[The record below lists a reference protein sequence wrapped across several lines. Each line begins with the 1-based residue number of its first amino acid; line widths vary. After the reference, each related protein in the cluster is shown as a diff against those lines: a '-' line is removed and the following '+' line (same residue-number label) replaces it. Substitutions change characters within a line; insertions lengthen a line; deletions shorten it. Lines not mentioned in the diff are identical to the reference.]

1 MRSPWLGFLR
11 EVVLW
16 RAHQWLPSLPLC
28 NFQASLVLTPHIV
41 HTYLL
46 TLKTCIWRH
55 YLSPLWCR
63 TSMPEDPMLG
73 LTRTAMVLLPS
84 AAESVSCKALSGS
97 AAASFAWGF
106 VVSPH
111 ALSVRSAC
119 ALVSLIWASPKG
131 RVGPVN
137 GVSPWWHFYLPVTV
151 SHHIL
156 KQLMERTAKWWIRT
170 SLMVQICP
178 QAIISTESLT
188 K

>member
-63 TSMPEDPMLG
+63 TSVPTDPMLG

-84 AAESVSCKALSGS
+84 AAESVPCKALAGS
-97 AAASFAWGF
+97 AAASSLGDLWYLLVHCLSGLLVLWSHWYGPRQRDGWGPLMGF
-106 VVSPH
+106 
-111 ALSVRSAC
+111 
-119 ALVSLIWASPKG
+119 
-131 RVGPVN
+131 
-137 GVSPWWHFYLPVTV
+137 
-151 SHHIL
+151 HHDD
-156 KQLMERTAKWWIRT
+156 T
-170 SLMVQICP
+170 SIC
-178 QAIISTESLT
+178 Q
-188 K
+188 